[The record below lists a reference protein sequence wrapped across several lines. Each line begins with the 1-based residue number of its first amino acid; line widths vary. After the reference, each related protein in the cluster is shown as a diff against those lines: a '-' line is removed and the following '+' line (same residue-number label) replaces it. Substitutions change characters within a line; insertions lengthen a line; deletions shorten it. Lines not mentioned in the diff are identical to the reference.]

1 METRTAHRE
10 GPRIMSDHTTA
21 YARTIVAGKKVC
33 GKAEYQACKRHLDDM
48 ADKAFP
54 YIFDVDAAEY
64 HIMLANQLTIGEGSE
79 SRKLTTRGFQ
89 NFIIGS
95 LFGWRK
101 KRSHLRRFREGYI
114 QLARQNGKSFLAGE
128 MCNDY
133 ATFAGYQHGRIYCT
147 ATKQKQANI
156 VWEAVAKFIRSDA
169 DLAELY
175 KVREYDHTI
184 RSLVT
189 NTTIEAIGRD
199 TKSADGFRSIM
210 AVVDEYHAHPTD
222 QMYKL
227 MLDGQIAVDNAL
239 TLAIT
244 TAGFNLN
251 APCYEQYQFCK
262 KVLSGNVRK
271 DSLFIFITEMDED
284 DDMWDPVNWA
294 KANPLNLWNA
304 DDTLNDE
311 MIARMAEK
319 AIDAR
324 EKQGRDLVNFQTKT
338 LNRWVEYTGGG
349 LLDLA
354 AWRKCAADTTLEEMR
369 GRQCYL
375 GIDLSSGGDLTS
387 IALIF
392 PGDDDDVYV
401 WSHSYMPELRLA
413 EHIRTDDAPYGVW
426 KDAGLLTLTSG
437 IYGIKTDYKYIIS
450 DLSRIMNE
458 YEIEVIGCGY
468 DDHNAGVFLSDL
480 EDVLS
485 CDLTLVKQSARSLND
500 ATKDFQLSVKAGKVS
515 YDRRNALLTWSMVNA
530 VISAP
535 NSFGE
540 IKIDKMT
547 QTNRIDPCDA
557 VIDAWVVYFH
567 GHNNPAIDAEESLS
581 IWLEVTAEGGEEES

>member
-10 GPRIMSDHTTA
+10 GPSIMSDHTTA
-21 YARTIVAGKKVC
+21 YARTIVAGKKIC

-156 VWEAVAKFIRSDA
+156 VWEEVAKFIRSDA

-468 DDHNAGVFLSDL
+468 DDHNAGAFLSDL

-567 GHNNPAIDAEESLS
+567 GHNNHAIDAEESLS

>member
-21 YARTIVAGKKVC
+21 YARTIVAGKKIC

-156 VWEAVAKFIRSDA
+156 VWEEVAKFIRSDA

-450 DLSRIMNE
+450 DLSRMMNE

-468 DDHNAGVFLSDL
+468 DDHNAGAFLSDL

>member
-156 VWEAVAKFIRSDA
+156 VWEEVAKFIRSDA

-338 LNRWVEYTGGG
+338 LNRWVEYTSGG

-468 DDHNAGVFLSDL
+468 DDHNAGAFLSDL

-500 ATKDFQLSVKAGKVS
+500 ATKDFQLSVKAGKVR
-515 YDRRNALLTWSMVNA
+515 YDRQNALLTWSMVNA

-557 VIDAWVVYFH
+557 VMDAWAVYFH
-567 GHNNPAIDAEESLS
+567 GHNNAVVDAEEALS
-581 IWLEVTAEGGEEES
+581 IWLEVTDGGGEEKS